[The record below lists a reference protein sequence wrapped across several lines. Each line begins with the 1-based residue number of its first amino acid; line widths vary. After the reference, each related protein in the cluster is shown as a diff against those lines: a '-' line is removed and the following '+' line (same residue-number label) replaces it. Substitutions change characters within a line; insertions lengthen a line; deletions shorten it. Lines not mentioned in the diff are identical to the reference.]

1 MYAPDIIQNIQYLYL
16 IVYSFFFLYSVLQY
30 EWETLQPEIIADS

>member
-16 IVYSFFFLYSVLQY
+16 IVYSFFYILYYNMNEKHFSQK
-30 EWETLQPEIIADS
+30 

>member
-16 IVYSFFFLYSVLQY
+16 IVYSFFLYSVLQY